1 MIGGYLMAKYKEV
14 IKILKQVPKWKR
26 IAGKSLTD
34 LHSPM
39 IDNMPRGNS
48 VQADDRIINRINA
61 KQQLERVEFCL
72 SFLGDEK
79 QKLLR
84 LAYVSNEH
92 PTNIKIC
99 MKMGISEGTF
109 YRLKKAALQEFR
121 EAYYGY

>member
-1 MIGGYLMAKYKEV
+1 MAKFKEV

-34 LHSPM
+34 LHSPT
-39 IDNMPRGNS
+39 IDNMPRSS

-61 KQQLERVEFCL
+61 KQQLERVKFCL
-72 SFLGDEK
+72 SFLSDEK

-84 LAYVSNEH
+84 LAYMSNEH

-99 MKMGISEGTF
+99 MKMRINEGTF

>member
-14 IKILKQVPKWKR
+14 IKVLKQVPKWKR
-26 IAGKSLTD
+26 IAGKNLTD

-39 IDNMPRGNS
+39 IDNMPRSSS

-61 KQQLERVEFCL
+61 KQQLERAEFCL
-72 SFLGDEK
+72 SFLSDEK

-84 LAYVSNEH
+84 LAYMNNEH

-99 MKMGISEGTF
+99 IKMGISEGTF
-109 YRLKKAALQEFR
+109 YRLKKVTLQEFR
-121 EAYYGY
+121 ETY

>member
-99 MKMGISEGTF
+99 IQMGLVKELFIG
-109 YRLKKAALQEFR
+109 
-121 EAYYGY
+121 